1 MKKFSKIFIF
11 IFLVLIILYF
21 LFGNSRYN
29 GKNQVVANCTTCSI
43 KTELEA
49 VNRAEDILFRI
60 YGKSKIIEER
70 PYNIKL
76 VDNKKWIIE
85 GSLNKNLFETILFS
99 FIPKFGGCFEIMLDA
114 QTGEVINV
122 THYK

>member
-1 MKKFSKIFIF
+1 MNRFLKI
-11 IFLVLIILYF
+11 LIITFLILLALYI
-21 LFGNSRYN
+21 LFGNKRYN
-29 GKNQVVANCTTCSI
+29 RKNQVVANCNTCLI

-49 VNRAEDILFRI
+49 VNKAEETLFKI
-60 YGKSKIIEER
+60 YGESKIIDER
-70 PYNIKL
+70 PYNIRL

-85 GSLNKNLFETILFS
+85 GSLNKNLFETILYS

-114 QTGEVINV
+114 KTGEVINV

>member
-1 MKKFSKIFIF
+1 MKRFSKILIF
-11 IFLVLIILYF
+11 VFLVLIILYF

-29 GKNQVVANCTTCSI
+29 GKNQVVTNCNGCLI

-49 VNRAEDILFRI
+49 INKAEDILFKI
-60 YGKSKIIEER
+60 YGESKIIEER

-85 GSLNKNLFETILFS
+85 GSINNNLFETILYS
-99 FIPKFGGCFEIMLDA
+99 FIPKFGGCFEIILDA
-114 QTGEVINV
+114 KTGAVINV